1 MNREEILSKVT
12 KDNNGFDEMEI
23 ATIIKALGLSTIVVP
38 VFCLIFMI
46 IRITKGTGLITDL
59 IAITFSQL
67 TVYEIY
73 RYFMERK
80 KGKLFL
86 SIIFSIITIA
96 SIIMFFFEV

>member
-46 IRITKGTGLITDL
+46 IRITKGTGVVTDL

-86 SIIFSIITIA
+86 SSIFSIITIA

>member
-12 KDNNGFDEMEI
+12 KNNTEFDEMET
-23 ATIIKALGLSTIVVP
+23 AIITKALGLSTIIVP
-38 VFCLIFMI
+38 IICLLFMI
-46 IRITKGTGLITDL
+46 VRIVRENGLITDL

-86 SIIFSIITIA
+86 SSIFSIITIA

>member
-12 KDNNGFDEMEI
+12 KDNTGFDEMEI

-46 IRITKGTGLITDL
+46 IRITKGTGVITDL

>member
-12 KDNNGFDEMEI
+12 KDNTGFDEMEI

-46 IRITKGTGLITDL
+46 IRITKGTGVITDL

-96 SIIMFFFEV
+96 SIIMCFFEV

>member
-1 MNREEILSKVT
+1 MNREEILSKIT
-12 KDNNGFDEMEI
+12 KDNNEFDEMEI

-46 IRITKGTGLITDL
+46 IRITKGTGVITDL

>member
-46 IRITKGTGLITDL
+46 IRITKGTVVITDL

>member
-12 KDNNGFDEMEI
+12 KDNTGFDEMEI

-46 IRITKGTGLITDL
+46 IRITKGTGVVTDL

>member
-12 KDNNGFDEMEI
+12 KDNNEFDEMEI

-46 IRITKGTGLITDL
+46 IRITKGTGVITDL

-86 SIIFSIITIA
+86 SIIFSIITIS

>member
-12 KDNNGFDEMEI
+12 KDNNEFDEMEI

-46 IRITKGTGLITDL
+46 IRITKGTGVITDL

>member
-1 MNREEILSKVT
+1 
-12 KDNNGFDEMEI
+12 MEI

-46 IRITKGTGLITDL
+46 IRITKGTGVITDL

-80 KGKLFL
+80 K
-86 SIIFSIITIA
+86 
-96 SIIMFFFEV
+96 

>member
-46 IRITKGTGLITDL
+46 IRITKGTGVVTDL

>member
-12 KDNNGFDEMEI
+12 KDNNEFDEMEI

-46 IRITKGTGLITDL
+46 IRITKGTGVITDL

-73 RYFMERK
+73 RYFMER
-80 KGKLFL
+80 
-86 SIIFSIITIA
+86 
-96 SIIMFFFEV
+96 

>member
-46 IRITKGTGLITDL
+46 IRITKGTGVITDL

>member
-1 MNREEILSKVT
+1 MNREENLSKVI
-12 KDNNGFDEMEI
+12 KDNKDFDEMETAI
-23 ATIIKALGLSTIVVP
+23 IIKALGLSTIIVP
-38 VFCLIFMI
+38 IICLLFMI
-46 IRITKGTGLITDL
+46 FRIVKGNGVITDL

-67 TVYEIY
+67 SIYEIY

-86 SIIFSIITIA
+86 SIIFSITTIA